1 MLIHDRTAMKVSFAF
16 AFLLSLFIASGN
28 KQCARTAPFLL
39 NLICLQIIMMGLV
52 MIFKNSIASYL
63 IKKYKGKEV
72 RINLSSI
79 TFAII
84 LLLLALT
91 SGIGLLY
98 SIYNNYYLE
107 LIQKEI
113 AHMLSMV
120 FLAFLI
126 VAIADYFYTRFN
138 EENVKIT
145 TRRKIFHF
153 VPVALLPVLVL
164 IKYKLFT
171 LMAFGSFYLFWL
183 LEIIRYFG
191 KMARK

>member
-1 MLIHDRTAMKVSFAF
+1 
-16 AFLLSLFIASGN
+16 
-28 KQCARTAPFLL
+28 
-39 NLICLQIIMMGLV
+39 
-52 MIFKNSIASYL
+52 
-63 IKKYKGKEV
+63 
-72 RINLSSI
+72 
-79 TFAII
+79 
-84 LLLLALT
+84 
-91 SGIGLLY
+91 
-98 SIYNNYYLE
+98 
-107 LIQKEI
+107 
-113 AHMLSMV
+113 MLSMV